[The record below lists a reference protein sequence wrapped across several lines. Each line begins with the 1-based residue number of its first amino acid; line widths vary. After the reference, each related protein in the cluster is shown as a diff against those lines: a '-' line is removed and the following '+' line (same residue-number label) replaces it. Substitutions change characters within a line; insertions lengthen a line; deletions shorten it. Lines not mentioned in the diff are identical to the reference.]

1 MLEPKESWYSGRLV
15 VFYMLFNCSS
25 GSLVVFNVVHLSR
38 EGQDESVVALCG
50 EVTDREP
57 LWNPERVYESLG

>member
-1 MLEPKESWYSGRLV
+1 
-15 VFYMLFNCSS
+15 MLFNCSS
-25 GSLVVFNVVHLSR
+25 GSLVVFDVVHLSR